1 MPKCKL
7 QKKKSFIFQDEFLQ
21 NMQEF
26 VRKAEVDQ
34 ENYQ

>member
-1 MPKCKL
+1 MPMCKL
-7 QKKKSFIFQDEFLQ
+7 QKKSFIFQDEFLQ

-34 ENYQ
+34 EK